1 MTKICDLVNFEK
13 IKDVIDIDALGDE
26 ETKKGL
32 VEKYLIS
39 SAIEDHLVDLCND
52 FTSDTHKAAQIIGG
66 YGSGKSHLLGLL
78 ISILSDTNL
87 GQYIQNENVRNAAK
101 KINREF
107 IVVHWELQPN
117 DVELSE
123 YFYDAIEQQLSENYG
138 IDYQFKTDGVVDHKK
153 NILDLLYEIK
163 KGQPTRGLVVV
174 VDEISDFLKQKTK
187 EKITRDIQFLRVL
200 GQAAQECDFTFIGAM
215 QEHIFTNPKYID
227 EAESFG
233 RVSERFQIITI
244 KREDIKRVIAKRV
257 VGKSPEQ
264 RLELENLFSEYEK
277 YYPTIRNN
285 LDDYINLYP
294 VHPYVIQIFS
304 ELPYFEKRGA
314 IQFTMQEVESI
325 LGEDFPFLITYDR
338 IFDEINSKHTVK
350 HLDSVSPVV
359 DAVQTLD
366 SKIDLLD
373 ARHQNTARKLVK
385 ALAILKLYGKSTN
398 NGATVQELANTLL
411 LLPQNQIMEA
421 TDEVELVLTNLRKA
435 TDGQFIS
442 RSKDGYYF
450 LDLESKVDYEQ
461 VIERKTDNL
470 SEDAPDHEILEIL
483 KDQLMLEANGTS
495 SSFADTCRWNSRRSF
510 REGQFIYENGKGNIV
525 HKTGDYQIVFASP
538 FCVNKRYRP
547 AQDCVVVEGTL
558 SAETQKVLM
567 SLAAA
572 RALIND
578 NYQRSIIQKYQVKL
592 RRQFTEMMVSDY
604 LKFGTIDVGSGK
616 KKITSLI
623 SREFSNFEE
632 LFSEIKPDLF
642 DDYFDKK
649 YPNHPR
655 FGQQITRDNI
665 KGEFSRIF
673 TNLATRSGTQTAL
686 ISNTASLLDAMDLVD
701 ERGNL
706 STGNSNVAQSII
718 KDAKE
723 NAGQNVAV
731 QGFVDTFAESPYGFD
746 PVMTRFVL
754 AVLTFNGEISLK
766 ARGGKTITS
775 SDVEDVFKSGFD
787 AFESIPYLTLESEF
801 DIQPVISL
809 FTVLGISGDSSRKLR
824 SSSKR
829 SEAIQAFRMK
839 YLEIN
844 DMVTIVNRKIESLSL
859 STWNLLDVESL
870 REKHELLKEIPI
882 GIFDKVHTPNDLKK
896 IVFDDEQINRI
907 ADGVSLLHKLNAFY
921 GVYSSDI
928 EREAGYVI
936 EVKRILEEYPEIF
949 ITDTLPEEIED
960 AFALMKN
967 PDLVI
972 EPDGYNQLRGKL
984 QQIMRKY
991 RPIYYQAHEI
1001 YVGGKVDWSCLSEVS
1016 SGEIYQKLRMLKSVE
1031 ILNRVRFNKI
1041 EDELSSLSRLRC
1053 TGLKTDILEKKV
1065 QCPNCSFPNGL
1076 KVWDIG
1082 TRIGAI
1088 ETEVSSIYTDWEET
1102 VLAEVGNYRD
1112 NVGFLSPEE
1121 QSAVNELIQNGRLPD
1136 QITGTLVIALNNLFK
1151 ELEMVEITPEQ
1162 FVESVFGSTT
1172 VMDYATF
1179 KGRLDEWKQSLI
1191 AGKDLDKTRIT
1202 LAQQRDNESRDA

>member
-26 ETKKGL
+26 ESKKGL

-52 FTSDTHKAAQIIGG
+52 FASETHKAAQIIGG
-66 YGSGKSHLLGLL
+66 YGSGKSHLLGLI

-87 GQYIQNENVRNAAK
+87 VQYIQNENVRNASK
-101 KINREF
+101 KIGRDF

-138 IDYQFKTDGVVDHKK
+138 IEYRFKIDGVVDHKK

-163 KGQPTRGLVVV
+163 KSQPTRGLVVV

-215 QEHIFTNPKYID
+215 QEHIFTNPKYVD

-264 RLELENLFSEYEK
+264 RLELESLFSEYEK

-325 LGEDFPFLITYDR
+325 LGEDFPSLITYDR

-398 NGATVQELANTLL
+398 NGATVQELSNTLL

-421 TDEVELVLTNLRKA
+421 TDEVELVLTNLRKV

-470 SEDAPDHEILEIL
+470 SEDAPDHEILEIV
-483 KDQLMLEANGTS
+483 KDQLLLETNGTS

-510 REGQFIYENGKGNIV
+510 REGGQFIYENGKGDIV
-525 HKTGDYQIVFASP
+525 HKSGDYQIVFASP
-538 FCVNKRYRP
+538 FCANKRYRP
-547 AQDCVVVEGTL
+547 AQDCVVIEGTL
-558 SAETQKVLM
+558 SAETQKVLRR
-567 SLAAA
+567 LAAA

-592 RRQFTEMMVSDY
+592 RKQFTEMLVSDY
-604 LKFGTIDVGSGK
+604 LQFGTIDDGSGK

-642 DDYFDKK
+642 DDYFDEK
-649 YPNHPR
+649 YPDHPR

-673 TNLATRSGTQTAL
+673 ANLTVRSGTQTAL
-686 ISNTASLLDAMDLVD
+686 VSNTASLLNAMNLVD

-706 STGNSNVAQSII
+706 STGNSDVAQSII
-718 KDAKE
+718 KEAKN

-731 QGFVDTFAESPYGFD
+731 QGFVDTYAESPYGFD

-754 AVLTFNGEISLK
+754 AVLTFNGEIALK

-775 SDVEDVFKSGFD
+775 SDVEGVFKSGFD
-787 AFESIPYLTLESEF
+787 AFENIPYLTLESEF

-809 FTVLGISGDSSRKLR
+809 FTVLGISGDPSRKLR

-829 SEAIQAFRMK
+829 SEAIQAFRTR
-839 YLEIN
+839 YLEII
-844 DMVTIVNRKIESLSL
+844 DMVTSVNRKIESLSL
-859 STWNLLDVESL
+859 APWNPLDVESL
-870 REKHELLKEIPI
+870 REKHELLNEIPI
-882 GIFDKVHTPNDLKK
+882 GIFDKVRTPNDLKK
-896 IVFDDEQINRI
+896 IVFDKEKIDKI
-907 ADGVSLLHKLNAFY
+907 ADAVSLLHKLNAFY
-921 GVYSSDI
+921 EIYTSDI
-928 EREAGYVI
+928 EREAGYVV
-936 EVKRILEEYPEIF
+936 EVRRILKEYPDIF
-949 ITDTLPEEIED
+949 IADTLLEGIED

-967 PDLVI
+967 LDLVI
-972 EPDGYNQLRGKL
+972 EPDGYNQLRGGKL

-991 RPIYYQAHEI
+991 RAIYYQAHEM
-1001 YVGGKVDWSCLSEVS
+1001 YVGGKVDWSCLSDVS
-1016 SGEIYQKLRMLKSVE
+1016 SGETYQKLRMLKSVD

-1053 TGLKTDILEKKV
+1053 TGLNADILEKKV

-1088 ETEVSSIYTDWEET
+1088 ESEVTSIYTDWEET
-1102 VLAEVGNYRD
+1102 ILAEVGNYRD
-1112 NVGFLSPEE
+1112 NIQFLSPKG

-1172 VMDYATF
+1172 VMDYSTF
-1179 KGRLDEWKQSLI
+1179 KDRLDAWKQALV

-1202 LAQQRDNESRDA
+1202 LAQQRDDES